1 MRGETALSEEENLR
15 MTEVGTGTPM
25 GELLRR
31 YWHPVAA
38 VTEFEDRST
47 KPVRLMGE
55 DLVLYRDLSGTCGL
69 VQRHCAHRRADLSY
83 GYVEER
89 GLRCSYH
96 GWCYDEQGRCTAQ
109 PFEDMAHENTRFR
122 DSIKLDAYPVQE
134 KAGLLFA
141 HLGPDPAPLC
151 PN

>member
-15 MTEVGTGTPM
+15 MTEVGRGTPM

-55 DLVLYRDLSGTCGL
+55 DLVLYRDPSGTYGL
-69 VQRHCAHRRADLSY
+69 VQLHCDPPSGGSVVR
-83 GYVEER
+83 
-89 GLRCSYH
+89 LR
-96 GWCYDEQGRCTAQ
+96 
-109 PFEDMAHENTRFR
+109 
-122 DSIKLDAYPVQE
+122 
-134 KAGLLFA
+134 
-141 HLGPDPAPLC
+141 
-151 PN
+151 